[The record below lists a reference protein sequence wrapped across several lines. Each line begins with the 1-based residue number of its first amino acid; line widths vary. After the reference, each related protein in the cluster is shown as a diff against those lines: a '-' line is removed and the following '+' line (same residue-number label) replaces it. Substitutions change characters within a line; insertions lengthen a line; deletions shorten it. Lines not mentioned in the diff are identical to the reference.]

1 MTIVLEVR
9 NKTVLWVYLCTSGK
23 QKHTKSKTEQPQ
35 LKCSLNLYMLALY
48 LILGFQL
55 NKIDRILLS
64 EDPPNSGKTHDI
76 NTIKI
81 SKHYCVKVGDMGTE
95 LMVSEKW
102 EWGDEKDFPEAET

>member
-1 MTIVLEVR
+1 
-9 NKTVLWVYLCTSGK
+9 
-23 QKHTKSKTEQPQ
+23 
-35 LKCSLNLYMLALY
+35 MLALY

-81 SKHYCVKVGDMGTE
+81 NKHYCVKVGDMGTE

-102 EWGDEKDFPEAET
+102 EWGDEKDFPEAETQLSRLMKVNTDGAMFISCGPIPVENYLWMIKKKKKNPPQG